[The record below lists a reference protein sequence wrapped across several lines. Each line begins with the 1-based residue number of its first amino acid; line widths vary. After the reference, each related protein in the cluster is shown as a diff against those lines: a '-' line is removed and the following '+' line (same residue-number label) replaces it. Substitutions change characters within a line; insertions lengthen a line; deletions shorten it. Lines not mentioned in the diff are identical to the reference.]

1 MNEMDTNAAVRKEPP
16 KLSRRL
22 AALAEWVPQGARFAD
37 IGTDHALL
45 PVYLATNGDIV
56 YAVAGDIHD
65 GPVEAARKQVADAG
79 LDGIVVVRKG
89 DGLEVLEP
97 GEVDAVTI
105 AGMGGSL
112 MARILEQ
119 GKNKLGAA
127 KTLVLSPHVAEEAVR
142 RWLVKMSYV
151 LDRERL
157 LEEEGVIYTLLR
169 ATKVED
175 ANAAALANKRLYDAG
190 KQASGN
196 VQLSDSLLYDMGPH
210 LLQEASPI
218 FLKKWEQE
226 IAKRERVIL
235 QLKHATAPE
244 AAEKAREWEEDVR
257 EIQEVLSCLR
267 EAKQSSN

>member
-1 MNEMDTNAAVRKEPP
+1 MNENETNAAERKEPP

-22 AALAEWVPQGARFAD
+22 TALAEWVPQGARFAD

-45 PVYLATNGDIV
+45 PVYLATNGTIV

-79 LDGIVVVRKG
+79 LSDIVSVRKG
-89 DGLEVLEP
+89 DGLAVLKP
-97 GEVDAVTI
+97 DEVDAVTI

-119 GKNKLGAA
+119 GKDKLGAA

-142 RWLVKMSYV
+142 RWLVKQGFV
-151 LDRERL
+151 LDREQL
-157 LEEEGVIYTLLR
+157 LEEDGVIYTLLR
-169 ATKVED
+169 ATKAED
-175 ANAAALANKRLYDAG
+175 AEAAALANGRLYDAG
-190 KQASGN
+190 KKASGN
-196 VQLSDSLLYDMGPH
+196 ERISDSLLYDMGPL
-210 LLQEASPI
+210 LLQEASPA
-218 FLKKWEQE
+218 FFKKWEQE
-226 IAKRERVIL
+226 ILKRERVIL

-257 EIQEVLSCLR
+257 EIREVLSCLR
-267 EAKQSSN
+267 EEKISSN